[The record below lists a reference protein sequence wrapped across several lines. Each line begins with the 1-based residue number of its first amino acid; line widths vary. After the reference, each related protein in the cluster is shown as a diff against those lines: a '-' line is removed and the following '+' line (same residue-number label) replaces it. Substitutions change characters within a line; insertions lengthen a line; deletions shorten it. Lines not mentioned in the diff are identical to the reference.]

1 MSRHARPPRS
11 PQLRRSRGRW
21 IGTVLALGALVAT
34 SGVSAASGAVQTAG
48 SSRCPEGT
56 ADQVAVARVNI
67 DGPQVTVGG
76 QTWSADPRQQA
87 GAATTVAEDRNIRGT
102 RADALYRSSRVGE
115 FRYEVPVSAAGQYVV
130 RMHATEPWFG
140 VDGRAGGRGSRVFS
154 VSLEDGRSGSRRV
167 DVAASAGGPLR
178 AWTGS
183 WTAQVDDGNV
193 TIEARGIREPPVLSA
208 IEVLRK
214 HPRGTCVPVATTP
227 APAGGTAGPAQ
238 PGTQAPAPVT
248 TEDPA
253 QRAEAPAPA
262 PAAKPAPA
270 AAQPVPPA
278 AAAPA
283 PARAATA
290 AADAAVGLLTA
301 DTGRPFAATSVWN
314 TPIPSNPAIDRNSAA
329 MVRSVTA
336 SNTATANLY
345 EYGEPVFTAV
355 AGTPTARVTC
365 TENWGTCDVEERTMR
380 IPADAKP
387 TTGSDGRMIIVD
399 LADRVACDFWQAR
412 RTGTGQWTTSWATC
426 APLDGSGSGPHGG
439 ATGAG
444 LNALTGVV
452 RTFEMRNGHIPHT
465 LSVATNNSCA
475 GAFRA
480 PAVKSDGESGR
491 ADCVP
496 EGARLQL
503 DPSIDVDAIPGI
515 TPGER
520 AVARAL
526 QTYGA
531 INRDNC
537 GSNLCVQFEAPFGE
551 ADPYPGAGFKGDY
564 WTMPHIPWARLRVIA
579 G

>member
-1 MSRHARPPRS
+1 MSRHARPLRQPH
-11 PQLRRSRGRW
+11 LRRSRGRW
-21 IGTVLALGALVAT
+21 VGTLLALGALVAT
-34 SGVSAASGAVQTAG
+34 SGVSAASGAVQTAA

-56 ADQVAVARVNI
+56 ANQVAVARVNI

-76 QTWSADPRQQA
+76 RTWSADPRQQA
-87 GAATTVAEDRNIRGT
+87 DAATTVAEDRNIRGT
-102 RADALYRSSRVGE
+102 RADVLYRSSRVGE
-115 FRYEVPVSAAGQYVV
+115 FRYEVPVTAAGQYVV

-140 VDGRAGGRGSRVFS
+140 VDGRDGGRGSRVFS
-154 VSLEDGRSGSRRV
+154 VSLVDGQAGSRRV
-167 DVAASAGGPLR
+167 DVARSAKGPLR

-193 TIEARGIREPPVLSA
+193 TIEARGIRELPVLSA

-214 HPRGTCVPVATTP
+214 HPRGTCVPVTGSP
-227 APAGGTAGPAQ
+227 APAGGTTAPAQ
-238 PGTQAPAPVT
+238 PGAQAPAPVT
-248 TEDPA
+248 ADQPAGPA
-253 QRAEAPAPA
+253 QA
-262 PAAKPAPA
+262 PAAQPAPA
-270 AAQPVPPA
+270 AAQPVPA
-278 AAAPA
+278 AAAPQA
-283 PARAATA
+283 SAGAATA
-290 AADAAVGLLTA
+290 AADAAVGLLAA
-301 DTGRPFAATSVWN
+301 DRGRPFAATSVWN
-314 TPIPSNPAIDRNSAA
+314 TPIPGNPAIDRNSAA

-336 SNTATANLY
+336 KGTATANLY

-365 TENWGTCDVEERTMR
+365 TEDWGTCDVEERTMR
-380 IPADAKP
+380 IPAEAEP

-399 LADRVACDFWQAR
+399 LVDRVVCDFWQAR
-412 RTGTGQWTTSWATC
+412 KTGSGQWTTSWATC
-426 APLDGSGSGPHGG
+426 APLDGTGSGPHGG

-444 LNALTGVV
+444 INALTGVV

-480 PAVKSDGESGR
+480 PATKSDGQSTR
-491 ADCVP
+491 SDCIP

-537 GSNLCVQFEAPFGE
+537 GAHLCVQFETPFGE
-551 ADPYPGAGFKGDY
+551 TDPYPAAGFQGDY
-564 WTMPHIPWARLRVIA
+564 WGMPHIPWARLRVIA

>member
-1 MSRHARPPRS
+1 MSRHARPTRH
-11 PQLRRSRGRW
+11 PQPRRSRGRW
-21 IGTVLALGALVAT
+21 VGVVLGLGALVAT
-34 SGVSAASGAVQTAG
+34 SGVSAASGAVQTAA

-56 ADQVAVARVNI
+56 ANQVAVARVNI
-67 DGPQVTVGG
+67 NGPQVTVRGR
-76 QTWSADPRQQA
+76 TWSADPRQQA
-87 GAATTVAEDRNIRGT
+87 DPATTVAEDRNIRGT
-102 RADALYRSSRVGE
+102 RADALFRSSRAGD
-115 FRYEVPVSAAGQYVV
+115 FRYEVPVTAAGEYVV
-130 RMHATEPWFG
+130 RMYATEPWFG
-140 VDGRAGGRGSRVFS
+140 VNGRDGGRGSRVFS
-154 VSLEDGRSGSRRV
+154 VSLEDGRAGSRRV

-178 AWTGS
+178 AWRGS
-183 WTAQVDDGNV
+183 WTTQVDDGKV
-193 TIEARGIREPPVLSA
+193 TIEARGVRELPVVSA

-214 HPRGTCVPVATTP
+214 HPRGTCVPVAGTS
-227 APAGGTAGPAQ
+227 APAGGTTAPPQ
-238 PGTQAPAPVT
+238 PDAQAPAPVT
-248 TEDPA
+248 TDQPA
-253 QRAEAPAPA
+253 QQAEVPAQA
-262 PAAKPAPA
+262 PAAQPAPA
-270 AAQPVPPA
+270 AAQPVPA

-283 PARAATA
+283 APAGA
-290 AADAAVGLLTA
+290 AADAAVGLLA
-301 DTGRPFAATSVWN
+301 ANTGRPFAAASVWN
-314 TPIPSNPAIDRNSAA
+314 TPIPGNPAIDRNSAA

-345 EYGEPVFTAV
+345 EYGEPVFNAV

-365 TENWGTCDVEERTMR
+365 TEDWGTCDVEERTMR
-380 IPADAKP
+380 IPAEAQP

-399 LADRVACDFWQAR
+399 LVDRVVCDFWQAR
-412 RTGTGQWTTSWATC
+412 KTGSGQWTTSWATC

-444 LNALTGVV
+444 INALTGVV
-452 RTFEMRNGHIPHT
+452 RTFEVRNGHIPHT

-480 PAVKSDGESGR
+480 PATKTDGQSGR
-491 ADCVP
+491 GDCVP

-503 DPSIDVDAIPGI
+503 DPSIDIDAIPGI

-551 ADPYPGAGFKGDY
+551 ADPYPAAGFQGDY